1 MENSRWCIDCH
12 RKVQVVKPPFCPVCG
27 QPAASGMVC
36 QRCAVSPPR
45 FAQLRSWAVFGGVLR
60 SAILRLKYRHDVALG
75 DVFSRF
81 LVRCF
86 MRQGWN
92 VDCVIPVPLGLDRI
106 AERGYNQASLLA
118 RPFAYEL
125 GLDYLPR
132 AVKRVRET
140 RSQVGLSIQERHDN
154 VSDAF
159 LARQSVVSG
168 RRILLIDDVTTT
180 GSTLNSC
187 AGALLNAGAI
197 QVFGLTLAR
206 AA

>member
-1 MENSRWCIDCH
+1 
-12 RKVQVVKPPFCPVCG
+12 
-27 QPAASGMVC
+27 
-36 QRCAVSPPR
+36 
-45 FAQLRSWAVFGGVLR
+45 LR

-92 VDCVIPVPLGLDRI
+92 VDSVIPVPLGLDRI